1 MSLDRPQEQYDQRDH
16 PERVEDE
23 KGGAPTQD
31 AERHAGTATALP
43 EGEGAGPEATTSE
56 QPTVSADQDAGPSP
70 GPALPGEAS
79 SARGDFQVFGPGE
92 LEAYRSRWESI
103 QLGFLDDPA
112 GAAEQADAVVGELL
126 GHLSERRE
134 ALRDELNRR
143 SNQDLDTESMRLA
156 VRNYRSLFQ
165 RLVGS

>member
-1 MSLDRPQEQYDQRDH
+1 PQEQYDQRDH

-31 AERHAGTATALP
+31 AERPAATATALP

-79 SARGDFQVFGPGE
+79 SARGDFQGFGRGARG
-92 LEAYRSRWESI
+92 AYPRRWEST
-103 QLGFLDDPA
+103 QRGSLDAPA
-112 GAAEQADAVVGELL
+112 GAAEQPDAAVGELL

-134 ALRDELNRR
+134 PLRDELNRR

-156 VRNYRSLFQ
+156 VRNYRSL
-165 RLVGS
+165 